1 MKNAFLY
8 EYLRYAK
15 DELKFFENPDNIG
28 QANAIKAIICNDTR
42 GDIEGDYLEQVEV
55 INKLETIVGSMKIA
69 KNKKSSPKT
78 EEDKALYELCKEA
91 GYRLNRYG
99 KSIGRIHNT

>member
-1 MKNAFLY
+1 MENAFLY

-15 DELKFFENPDNIG
+15 DELKFLENPDNID

-42 GDIEGDYLEQVEV
+42 GDIEGDYFEQVEV
-55 INKLETIVGSMKIA
+55 INKLEAIVESMKIA
-69 KNKKSSPKT
+69 RKKKSSPKT

-91 GYRLNRYG
+91 G
-99 KSIGRIHNT
+99 